1 MPEEILSGLG
11 VKVTPANW
19 DTLKLLRSST
29 PPKPYVVYRIDT
41 DSFIAVTLI
50 FSSEKLI
57 PSFDNLDEFK
67 LLISLDTSK
76 IDAYKNIWGDYIC
89 QTTDG

>member
-1 MPEEILSGLG
+1 MPEEILFGLG

-41 DSFIAVTLI
+41 DSFIAVTALVR
-50 FSSEKLI
+50 FEKLI
-57 PSFDNLDEFK
+57 PSFDNLEEIK
-67 LLISLDTSK
+67 LLITLGLSRIEIFRILQGKPND
-76 IDAYKNIWGDYIC
+76 
-89 QTTDG
+89 